1 MQEVVKHLNI
11 DIPYLEDRANQ
22 IKDRCNLLGI
32 SFEKNKFFVID
43 RDEKQN
49 INFMDIEYQVK
60 EFAEELNGKY

>member
-1 MQEVVKHLNI
+1 MH
-11 DIPYLEDRANQ
+11 
-22 IKDRCNLLGI
+22 LLGI